1 MSRKPRTSGESA
13 LSSLSGDDPAVGM
26 ALREAIRLKSMLHD
40 TVSSVIGQVVRERI
54 AEVDLDDDPLA
65 IRNSYAACMKRISR
79 LLRGFS

>member
-40 TVSSVIGQVVRERI
+40 TVSSVIGQVVR
-54 AEVDLDDDPLA
+54 DDDPLA